1 MDDIR
6 ETIINYEDEG
16 GGERDTGNAK
26 IVFFINF
33 ILNNFFCIDY
43 DLNVLRGPPIYE
55 DKIFRDLRQKEA
67 HEVPDIGAF
76 LIDKKDACDKD
87 NDAYPIDDVR
97 HYAYEGNFLI
107 KFNSF

>member
-1 MDDIR
+1 M
-6 ETIINYEDEG
+6 
-16 GGERDTGNAK
+16 
-26 IVFFINF
+26 
-33 ILNNFFCIDY
+33 
-43 DLNVLRGPPIYE
+43 LRGPPIYE

-97 HYAYEGNFLI
+97 HYAYEGILLTVLSRFE
-107 KFNSF
+107 FY

>member
-33 ILNNFFCIDY
+33 ISNNFFLY
-43 DLNVLRGPPIYE
+43 RLRLE
-55 DKIFRDLRQKEA
+55 CVTWSSNL
-67 HEVPDIGAF
+67 
-76 LIDKKDACDKD
+76 
-87 NDAYPIDDVR
+87 
-97 HYAYEGNFLI
+97 
-107 KFNSF
+107 